1 MAETKVIIMHN
12 FEREEI
18 YNIMRNKKA
27 VMEGKGDVAF
37 AVTTENSLTM

>member
-18 YNIMRNKKA
+18 YNIMRNIKA
-27 VMEGKGDVAF
+27 VKEGNRGVAF
-37 AVTTENSLTM
+37 TDTT